1 MLQASTPS
9 TADQNGISSEPEVLI
24 ELPKEFHGRWR
35 YSISKCDSEGFPEDG
50 MLISY
55 LMTSRR
61 GGVGGRPTSQF
72 TEIRVNS
79 DGTVYAYSNSWG
91 ELLFSAKNESEIV
104 IEDISTGRKFD
115 LILCS
120 KIEDVS
126 R

>member
-1 MLQASTPS
+1 
-9 TADQNGISSEPEVLI
+9 
-24 ELPKEFHGRWR
+24 
-35 YSISKCDSEGFPEDG
+35 